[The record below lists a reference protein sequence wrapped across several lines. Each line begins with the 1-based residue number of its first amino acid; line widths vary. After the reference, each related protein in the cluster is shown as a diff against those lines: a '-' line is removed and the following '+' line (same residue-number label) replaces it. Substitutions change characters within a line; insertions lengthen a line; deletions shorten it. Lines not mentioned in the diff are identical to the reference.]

1 MLVRRAAS
9 THQALL
15 YADGL
20 AAMLERT
27 YDGARF
33 VIFEAYAEPIDSGN
47 GGTAVV
53 PATAPATRASLAPA
67 LAQSLAAARVGSST
81 SAGADTADSAPDAAA
96 AAAAPA
102 APAAPAKDD
111 DPDTLALESFK
122 ALVVAQD
129 ETNRSLS
136 REAAELRVRVEAME
150 TELRIARGA
159 AGELEQLKRQLTAAL
174 DAHRQVE
181 QSASDA
187 QASAAAE
194 LAALREELSSRS
206 VDLEAAVRESVE
218 CHDGRALIASDDL

>member
-27 YDGARF
+27 YDAARF

-81 SAGADTADSAPDAAA
+81 SAGADTADSAPDAP
-96 AAAAPA
+96 AAPA
-102 APAAPAKDD
+102 APAAAAKDD

-122 ALVVAQD
+122 ARVVAQD

-136 REAAELRVRVEAME
+136 REAAELRLRVEAME

-159 AGELEQLKRQLTAAL
+159 AGELEQLTRQLTAAL

-218 CHDGRALIASDDL
+218 SHGGRALIASDEL

>member
-27 YDGARF
+27 YDAARF

-96 AAAAPA
+96 APA
-102 APAAPAKDD
+102 APAAAAKDD

-194 LAALREELSSRS
+194 LAALREELNSRS

>member
-81 SAGADTADSAPDAAA
+81 SAGADTADSAPDAP
-96 AAAAPA
+96 AAPA
-102 APAAPAKDD
+102 APAAAAKDD

-136 REAAELRVRVEAME
+136 REAAELRLRVEAME

>member
-27 YDGARF
+27 YDAARF

-81 SAGADTADSAPDAAA
+81 SAGADTADSAPDAP
-96 AAAAPA
+96 AAPA
-102 APAAPAKDD
+102 APAAAAKDD

-136 REAAELRVRVEAME
+136 REAAELRLRVEAME

-174 DAHRQVE
+174 DAHRQAE

-218 CHDGRALIASDDL
+218 CHDGRALMASDDL